1 MSNPPLLSTTDT
13 VVFLFLY
20 FYFHFISKGNKTK
33 ESLNIWTQFVIWN
46 PNQGEGTLRIEWE
59 VFAGLWSL
67 SEIFK

>member
-46 PNQGEGTLRIEWE
+46 PNQGEGTPRIE
-59 VFAGLWSL
+59 
-67 SEIFK
+67 

>member
-33 ESLNIWTQFVIWN
+33 DSLNIWTQFVIWN
-46 PNQGEGTLRIEWE
+46 PNQGEGTPRI
-59 VFAGLWSL
+59 
-67 SEIFK
+67 K